1 VHREPVN
8 QWLRGAVFELFGAD
22 AGRDLAIT

>member
-8 QWLRGAVFELFGAD
+8 QWLRGMVFELFGGD
-22 AGRDLAIT
+22 GNAGGGLP